1 MKRVPDDRDGGGRG
15 NGHFLCPVSWKQR
28 QFFNGSVLELSNNST
43 HHRTLNPEN
52 MKKQIL
58 PLLATAGALA
68 LTSCFQ
74 SETVIHLKKDGSGTI
89 VEETSFGEQMKAM
102 MAQMSALG
110 GEGAD
115 KAKDPMADMFSE
127 EKAKKKASSLGE
139 GVTFDKV
146 EKVKL
151 GDRDGYRVTYKFAD
165 INKVKFD
172 PGDATESMKP
182 PGADGGEDE
191 KAKKSD
197 PITFTYAGGNLAIHM
212 PKPDPKAKK
221 DEGDSKEEEEDPQAA
236 QQEAMMK
243 QMFADMKISVRL
255 TADDGI
261 AKTDASYNS
270 GGTITLMEMD
280 FGKLMKDPAAFKK
293 LQKANPQT
301 PEEIEAT
308 LKGVEG
314 IKMESKQEVSATLK

>member
-1 MKRVPDDRDGGGRG
+1 
-15 NGHFLCPVSWKQR
+15 
-28 QFFNGSVLELSNNST
+28 
-43 HHRTLNPEN
+43 

-58 PLLATAGALA
+58 PLLATVGALT

-89 VEETSFGEQMKAM
+89 VEETSFGEQMKTM

-115 KAKDPMADMFSE
+115 KGKDPMAEMFSE
-127 EKAKKKASSLGE
+127 EKGKKKAAALGE

-182 PGADGGEDE
+182 PGADGEEEED

-197 PITFTYAGGNLAIHM
+197 PITFTYASGNLTIHM

-221 DEGDSKEEEEDPQAA
+221 EGDDSKEEEEDPQAA

-261 AKTDASYNS
+261 AKTDATYNS

-280 FGKLMKDPAAFKK
+280 FGKLMKDPTAFKK

-314 IKMESKQEVSATLK
+314 IKMESKPEVTATLK

>member
-1 MKRVPDDRDGGGRG
+1 
-15 NGHFLCPVSWKQR
+15 
-28 QFFNGSVLELSNNST
+28 
-43 HHRTLNPEN
+43 

-58 PLLATAGALA
+58 PLLATAGTLC

-102 MAQMSALG
+102 MAQMSSIG

-115 KAKDPMADMFSE
+115 KKDPMAEMFSK
-127 EKAKKKASSLGE
+127 EKGEKKAASLGQ

-146 EKVKL
+146 EKVTL
-151 GDRDGYRVTYKFAD
+151 NGRDGFRMTYKFTD
-165 INKVKFD
+165 INKVKLD
-172 PGDATESMKP
+172 PGDAAESIKS
-182 PGADGGEDE
+182 DGSEDGDE

-212 PKPDPKAKK
+212 PKPDPAAKK
-221 DEGDSKEEEEDPQAA
+221 DAGDEKDDAEDPQAA

-261 AKTDASYNS
+261 AKTDATYNS

-314 IKMESKQEVSATLK
+314 VKMESKQEVSATLK